1 MHDKNTA
8 INAVSHNSDI
18 AARKASMQERARMA
32 IEGRG
37 YRVRYDRTTDG
48 AKCGSRGVSAQK
60 KAGLVEIDHCTT
72 GDAQVYARG
81 VQI

>member
-1 MHDKNTA
+1 MNDKSTSTA
-8 INAVSHNSDI
+8 AVSHNADI
-18 AARKASMQERARMA
+18 AARKAAMQERARMA

-37 YRVRYDRTTDG
+37 YKVRYDRTTDG
-48 AKCGSRGVSAQK
+48 PECGSRGVSAQK

>member
-1 MHDKNTA
+1 MNDKSTSTG
-8 INAVSHNSDI
+8 AVSDNADH
-18 AARKASMQERARMA
+18 AARKAAMQERARMA

-37 YRVRYDRTTDG
+37 YKVRYDRTTDG
-48 AKCGSRGVSAQK
+48 AECGSRGVSAQK
-60 KAGLVEIDHCTT
+60 KAGLAEIDHCTT